1 MLVGMSV
8 PMVMIMMVIFM
19 MVMVVLV
26 VMYWTSSN
34 AWLDSGIVVLLVMK
48 PQEIHA
54 VIASIGGSYNGVNMK
69 LRW

>member
-8 PMVMIMMVIFM
+8 PMVMTMIMISM
-19 MVMVVLV
+19 MVVLV